1 MIIPVLLYHSV
12 SDDPAPGDSWGAVSR
27 GQFESHV
34 EVIAASGRQSL
45 TISTLA
51 SMLRGEHSLA
61 PRPVAVTFDDGYSD
75 TYGAVETL
83 RQCGLAATVYVTTGQ
98 IGHAQR
104 LSPAQIALLADL
116 PGVELGSHAIRHRRL
131 DELDDAELEEEV
143 HGAKHWLE
151 KLTSH
156 RVDSFSY
163 PHGAYDGRVRDAVIR
178 AGYRSA
184 ASVKNAVSHQDDDP
198 FAIARFTVTAATSA
212 QRISEVLLG
221 KGVPLSWA
229 GERVRTRVYRMARRS
244 RRRLR
249 AARSQTC

>member
-1 MIIPVLLYHSV
+1 VIIPVLLYHSV
-12 SDDPAPGDSWGAVSR
+12 SDGPVRRSWGAVSR
-27 GQFESHV
+27 AQFESHV
-34 EVIAASGRQSL
+34 EVIAASSRQSL
-45 TISTLA
+45 TISVLA
-51 SMLRGEHSLA
+51 SMLRGERSLA

-75 TYGAVETL
+75 TYEAVDAL
-83 RQCGLAATVYVTTGQ
+83 RQHGLGATVYVTAGQ
-98 IGHAQR
+98 IGRTQW
-104 LSPAQIALLADL
+104 LSPAQIAVLAEL
-116 PGVELGSHAIRHRRL
+116 PGVEVGAHGIRHRRL

-156 RVDSFSY
+156 SVDSFSY

-184 ASVKNAVSHQDDDP
+184 TAVKNAVSHQDDDP

-212 QRISEVLLG
+212 QRIAEVLLG

-229 GERVRTRVYRMARRS
+229 GERVRTRAYRMARRS
-244 RRRLR
+244 RGRLR
-249 AARSQTC
+249 GTRSETC